1 MSKNKSKQTI
11 NIRSDVVRDPNITV
25 NDFSMILYLKY
36 MVWRSGNK
44 YRFEVLLSDM
54 KNYLQISDNKTL
66 KPSYTSL
73 YENRYLLKEV
83 GEIKPNKPILFTLN
97 EEKFNTEEREKDEY
111 YTSLPINVL
120 NAMRD
125 GKIDRKEV
133 RLLYYLKSYINHTDL
148 KKHFCYTGIENTMV
162 RELNMSD
169 KTIPKYTKKLADK
182 KLIRIERHDFKT
194 SYQYREDGTLIFNK
208 YNNHY
213 YLEYNNI
220 LNL

>member
-1 MSKNKSKQTI
+1 MSKDNQTI

-36 MVWRSGNK
+36 MVWRSGSR

-54 KNYLQISDNKTL
+54 KNHLCVSDNKTL
-66 KPSYTSL
+66 KPSYANL
-73 YENRYLLKEV
+73 YKNGYLLEEV

-97 EEKFNTEEREKDEY
+97 EERFNTDGMSEGEFF
-111 YTSLPINVL
+111 TQLPISIL
-120 NAMRD
+120 YGMKD

-169 KTIPKYTKKLADK
+169 KTIPKYTKKLVDK
-182 KLIRIERHDFKT
+182 KLIRIERHDLKT

-220 LNL
+220 LSL